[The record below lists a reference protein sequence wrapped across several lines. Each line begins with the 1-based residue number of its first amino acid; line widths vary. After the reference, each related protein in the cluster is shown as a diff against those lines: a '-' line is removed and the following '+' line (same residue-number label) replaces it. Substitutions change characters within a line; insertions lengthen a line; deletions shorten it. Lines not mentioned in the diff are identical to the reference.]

1 MKPKECRLI
10 EPLLGAYALEALDF
24 EERAAVE
31 SHLATCEYCSGALAR
46 FQSVAAMLMMTPEPA
61 TPAPRVR
68 ARLISV
74 LDSGRRPRREPFLR
88 GLWPRFGLAAGLA
101 ALILINLAL
110 FWQVRS
116 VRDEQAR
123 MGADLQVDQT
133 ALALASYP
141 TTQVVLL
148 QGEAVGGTFLFEPER
163 RFAVLHMWGLDPLES
178 RQSYQAWLV
187 RPDGSRVSA
196 GLFSADPNSI
206 FTSAVLSSPAP
217 VGEFSTLGVTIEP
230 AGGSEEPTG
239 RRVLSADL

>member
-1 MKPKECRLI
+1 MKPKECKLI

-31 SHLATCEYCSGALAR
+31 AHLATCESCRHALGK

-68 ARLISV
+68 ARLLSR
-74 LDSGRRPRREPFLR
+74 LDSARRPRRETFLR
-88 GLWPRFGLAAGLA
+88 GLRPRFGLAAGLA
-101 ALILINLAL
+101 ALLLVNLAL
-110 FWQVRS
+110 VWQVRAL
-116 VRDEQAR
+116 RDEQAR

-141 TTQVVLL
+141 TTQAVLL
-148 QGEAVGGTFLFEPER
+148 DGDAVGGTFLFEPDR

-178 RQSYQAWLV
+178 HQSYQAWLV

-196 GLFSADPNSI
+196 GLFAADPGSI
-206 FTSAVLSSPAP
+206 FTSAVLTSPVP

-230 AGGSEEPTG
+230 AGGSDEPTG
-239 RRVLSADL
+239 LRVLSADL

>member
-1 MKPKECRLI
+1 MKSRECKLI

-31 SHLATCEYCSGALAR
+31 AHLGTCESCNAALVK

-61 TPAPRVR
+61 TPAPRLR
-68 ARLISV
+68 ARLISL
-74 LDSGRRPRREPFLR
+74 LDSARRPRRETSLR
-88 GLWPRFGLAAGLA
+88 APWARFGLAAGLA
-101 ALILINLAL
+101 ALVLINLSL

-116 VRDEQAR
+116 LHDEQAR

-178 RQSYQAWLV
+178 GQSYQAWLV
-187 RPDGSRVSA
+187 RADGSRVSA
-196 GLFSADPNSI
+196 GLFSADPESI
-206 FTSAVLSSPAP
+206 FTSAVLNSPAP
-217 VGEFSTLGVTIEP
+217 VGEFTTLGVTIEP
-230 AGGSEEPTG
+230 AGGSDEPTG
-239 RRVLSADL
+239 QRVLSADL